1 MGELWD
7 VYNSKREKTGK
18 KVERGKEWLSEGEY
32 HLVVFGW
39 IFDKNNNLLIT
50 KRDPKKPYGLMWE
63 CTGGSVTIG
72 EDTLQGVQREV
83 MEETGLKLDK
93 KSFKLIG
100 TEIEENIILDVY
112 ISVLDKIDI
121 SKVKLQEN
129 ETVDAK
135 IVSLEEF
142 KNMMKNEQVAPNVCE
157 CYEKHLKRIYK

>member
-7 VYNSKREKTGK
+7 VYNSKREKIGK
-18 KVERGKEWLSEGEY
+18 VIERGKEWLGENEY

-39 IFDKNNNLLIT
+39 IFDKDKNLLIT
-50 KRDPKKPYGLMWE
+50 RRDPKKPFGLMWE

-72 EDTLQGVQREV
+72 EDTLQGIQREIR
-83 MEETGLKLDK
+83 EETGLELDK
-93 KSFKLIG
+93 NSFKLIG
-100 TEIEENIILDVY
+100 TEIENNIIVDVY

-129 ETVDAK
+129 ETVEAK

-142 KNMMKNEQVAPNVCE
+142 KNMMKSEQVAPNVCE
-157 CYEKHLKRIYK
+157 CYERHLKNL